1 MKLSNKIVWDES
13 FGQGSYN
20 FYKQAKEIERQ
31 INNDDSVLSMVIR
44 VNNELYSKI
53 TEILEYGENDN
64 IGRSVNYIMRTIGRY
79 FHRQYHTKDGH
90 IYFATIDL
98 VLKKFILEEI

>member
-1 MKLSNKIVWDES
+1 MKLSSKIVWDES

-31 INNDDSVLSMVIR
+31 INNDDSVVSMVIR
-44 VNNELYSKI
+44 VNNEMYSKI
-53 TEILEYGENDN
+53 TELLEYGENDN
-64 IGRSVNYIMRTIGRY
+64 IGRSVDYIMRTIGRY
-79 FHRQYHTKDGH
+79 FHRQYNTKDGH
-90 IYFATIDL
+90 TYFATIDL

>member
-1 MKLSNKIVWDES
+1 MELSSKIVWDES

-31 INNDDSVLSMVIR
+31 INNDNSVVSMVIR
-44 VNNELYSKI
+44 VNNEMYSKI
-53 TEILEYGENDN
+53 TELLEYGENDN
-64 IGRSVNYIMRTIGRY
+64 IGRSVDYIIRTIGRY

-90 IYFATIDL
+90 RYLATIDL